1 MATTTKSKSSRSA
14 KKKSRAVIR
23 DVEAGSTV
31 DCAFC
36 GERVKFQA
44 KMRNRQ
50 VICNVYVH
58 GQWDRVEHFHAD
70 CYTTAELPHGEIV
83 GPLDQRRSPSPA
95 AAAAAANQAQGS
107 TVSTS
112 SR

>member
-1 MATTTKSKSSRSA
+1 MATSTSKRASSATTSN
-14 KKKSRAVIR
+14 KSRAVLR

-31 DCAFC
+31 DCAHC

-50 VICNVYVH
+50 VIANVYVK
-58 GQWDRVEHFHAD
+58 GVWDRVEHYHSE
-70 CYTTAELPHGEIV
+70 CYEKAGKPHGEIV

-95 AAAAAANQAQGS
+95 QMAAKLAESA
-107 TVSTS
+107 
-112 SR
+112 

>member
-1 MATTTKSKSSRSA
+1 MASTTKKSTASA
-14 KKKSRAVIR
+14 KASTRARKWTSRAVIR

-31 DCAFC
+31 DCALC

-50 VICNVYVH
+50 VICNVYED
-58 GQWDRVEHFHAD
+58 GRWNRVEHFHAD
-70 CYTTAELPHGEIV
+70 CYSAADNPHGDIV

-95 AAAAAANQAQGS
+95 RLQQQAQAS
-107 TVSTS
+107 
-112 SR
+112 

>member
-1 MATTTKSKSSRSA
+1 MATTTKSASAKAKSSKA
-14 KKKSRAVIR
+14 PKWTSRAVIR

-31 DCAFC
+31 DCALC

-50 VICNVYVH
+50 VICNVYEN

-70 CYTTAELPHGEIV
+70 CYAAGGNPHGEIV

-95 AAAAAANQAQGS
+95 ARQAQAQAS
-107 TVSTS
+107 
-112 SR
+112 

>member
-1 MATTTKSKSSRSA
+1 MATSTSKKAPSQA
-14 KKKSRAVIR
+14 ANNKSRAVLR

-31 DCAFC
+31 DCSHC

-50 VICNVYVH
+50 VIANVYVK
-58 GQWDRVEHFHAD
+58 GVWNRVEHYHAE
-70 CYTTAELPHGEIV
+70 CYDKAGKPHGDII

-95 AAAAAANQAQGS
+95 QMAAKLAQTEKLAES
-107 TVSTS
+107 A
-112 SR
+112 

>member
-1 MATTTKSKSSRSA
+1 MATTTKKPPTARA
-14 KKKSRAVIR
+14 PKWTSRAVIR

-50 VICNVYVH
+50 VICNVYVR

-70 CYTTAELPHGEIV
+70 CYTEAGKPHGEIV

-95 AAAAAANQAQGS
+95 RAAQEAQAS
-107 TVSTS
+107 
-112 SR
+112 

>member
-1 MATTTKSKSSRSA
+1 MASTKKSNAGAATSSA
-14 KKKSRAVIR
+14 RKPKWTSRAVIR

-31 DCAFC
+31 DCALC

-50 VICNVYVH
+50 VICNVYED
-58 GQWDRVEHFHAD
+58 GRWNRVEHFHAE
-70 CYTTAELPHGEIV
+70 CYAAANNPHGEIV

-95 AAAAAANQAQGS
+95 RAQAQAQAS
-107 TVSTS
+107 
-112 SR
+112 